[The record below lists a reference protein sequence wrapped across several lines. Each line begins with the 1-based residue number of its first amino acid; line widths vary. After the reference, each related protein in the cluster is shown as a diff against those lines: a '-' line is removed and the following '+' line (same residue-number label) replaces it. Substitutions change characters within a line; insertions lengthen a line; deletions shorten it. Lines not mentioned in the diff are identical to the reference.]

1 MREIF
6 KSQFLKVE
14 VFLPFFV
21 GWSGS
26 SSLTAWN
33 RKASTLWRG
42 GALLG
47 KLRTRCHQARGL
59 GPSRGHHHHREPSAQ
74 HVGGRH
80 AWEREGGELLV
91 HRRGPGPGS
100 RRSSLEKP
108 SSTRAGGRG
117 ERWGVP
123 HCLEEKEK
131 TKSWVNA
138 RNFQVSI
145 IVRKNLCPKKSIL
158 GCEEKI

>member
-1 MREIF
+1 MPPAGRHTEVFSQEIASMREIF

-33 RKASTLWRG
+33 RKVSG
-42 GALLG
+42 IGALWG

-59 GPSRGHHHHREPSAQ
+59 GPGRGHHHHREPSAQ
-74 HVGGRH
+74 HVGGGH

-91 HRRGPGPGS
+91 HRGDPGPGS
-100 RRSSLEKP
+100 RCSSLEKP
-108 SSTRAGGRG
+108 SRTRAGGRG
-117 ERWGVP
+117 ERRGVL
-123 HCLEEKEK
+123 HCLEEK
-131 TKSWVNA
+131 
-138 RNFQVSI
+138 Q
-145 IVRKNLCPKKSIL
+145 IL
-158 GCEEKI
+158 GEWENPFKSQSL

>member
-1 MREIF
+1 MICLPGKRLMNAKCYHQMLDQSRAGIRRERTRVRRSWKGALSAPSRPPHRSFFSQEIASMREIF

-42 GALLG
+42 GALWG

-59 GPSRGHHHHREPSAQ
+59 GPGRGHHHHREAF
-74 HVGGRH
+74 
-80 AWEREGGELLV
+80 L
-91 HRRGPGPGS
+91 
-100 RRSSLEKP
+100 
-108 SSTRAGGRG
+108 TR
-117 ERWGVP
+117 
-123 HCLEEKEK
+123 K
-131 TKSWVNA
+131 TFPNKSWRA
-138 RNFQVSI
+138 R
-145 IVRKNLCPKKSIL
+145 
-158 GCEEKI
+158 